1 MIKYRPEANL
11 RFYHDFGGDED
22 MGSIFLNILF
32 SFHIIASLG
41 LVLLILLH
49 AGRGGGISGLFSGM
63 VETFDGAGIVE
74 KNLDRI
80 TIILGL
86 VFTVTTI
93 MLFIFL

>member
-1 MIKYRPEANL
+1 
-11 RFYHDFGGDED
+11 
-22 MGSIFLNILF
+22 MGSVFLNILF
-32 SFHIIASLG
+32 AIHIIASVG
-41 LVLLILLH
+41 LILLILLH

-63 VETFDGAGIVE
+63 VETFDGTGIVE

-80 TIILGL
+80 TIILSL

>member
-1 MIKYRPEANL
+1 
-11 RFYHDFGGDED
+11 
-22 MGSIFLNILF
+22 MGSVFLNILF
-32 SFHIIASLG
+32 TIHIIASVG
-41 LVLLILLH
+41 LILLILLH

-80 TIILGL
+80 TVILSL
-86 VFTVTTI
+86 VFTITTI